1 MLGKK
6 DKVRQIS
13 SAHHGSSHCMAT
25 RKKKSVGE
33 VQTGPDGLWITV
45 RAIGRAHGV
54 ASIDFTFLR
63 SWIGPRGQAAFV
75 DAIVKLSRRYVAA
88 QNTYSVR
95 CVLQF
100 WQALGARRGWSAP
113 SRRMSSA
120 ALVAQL
126 SDLRGE
132 FYAARAAVGV
142 ALTTITNQWTSFVRF
157 IPCLVQTGAINF
169 VESKLAAISAPPR
182 ALIIADREHAAN
194 SPVCLNNAPKT
205 LNSAQNSYNDN
216 LFESISIVDGSAEY
230 LDRYQEKLGKAVNTI
245 LRCAVKD
252 FEEFVA
258 QRERG
263 LAEISRFDVG
273 SLHELKAHRRGGF
286 SRENWGHLLNQERY
300 EKGLRIAL
308 GICVFDM
315 GGIPRQRRKFDVKS
329 SKASILD
336 GSSRIWDF
344 VSSFGKNE
352 LLPYLGIMSSKQ
364 AAVCILIL
372 LIEHPILNPV
382 ALYRARIER
391 DRHGGTYISSDGLV
405 GKGGIRFSV
414 EKLRAGEE
422 KSVELSPLA
431 QRVLVKVFEWTEPV
445 RTRMIQEG
453 RRKDA
458 NHLWIG
464 ISSLDYR
471 LKAFSEKAFL
481 NALGASE
488 AWRSVR
494 GAGMVTRA
502 TNFGERHA
510 ELAPWREK
518 LTYKNLRMNSG
529 VLKFLEADGDLVV
542 AARIFGHR
550 SVKTTLGHYVPN
562 ALRIALFER
571 QVRRHQNRLIVQAF
585 SDHERLLE
593 VSDFS
598 TVEDLHLFLSG
609 SADEAAEAQVP
620 RRVYKAASP
629 GAGLILCK
637 DPDALA
643 VAMLYRDRLE
653 SASATF
659 LDRPDLRTGVAPRF
673 WRDFVDTLTAPLPP
687 ALIEITDLV
696 ECALARK
703 TVIISRIRLPEIR

>member
-1 MLGKK
+1 M
-6 DKVRQIS
+6 
-13 SAHHGSSHCMAT
+13 
-25 RKKKSVGE
+25 
-33 VQTGPDGLWITV
+33 GPNSLLITV
-45 RAIGRAHGV
+45 RAVGRTAGV
-54 ASIDFTFLR
+54 TTIDFTFLR
-63 SWIGPRGQAAFV
+63 SWLGPRGQGAFV
-75 DAIVKLSRRYVAA
+75 DAIVKQSRRHVAA
-88 QNTYSVR
+88 QNTYSIR

-100 WQALGARRGWSAP
+100 WQTLGAAKGWPPP
-113 SRRMSSA
+113 SRRMSPD
-120 ALVAQL
+120 ALVAQM

-132 FYAARAAVGV
+132 FYSSRAAAGV

-157 IPCLVQTGAINF
+157 VPYLVQTGAIHF
-169 VESKLAAISAPPR
+169 VESKSAAISAPPR

-205 LNSAQNSYNDN
+205 LNAAQNSYNDN

-230 LDRYQEKLGKAVNTI
+230 LDRYQAKLGKAVNTI
-245 LRCAVKD
+245 LHCAMKD
-252 FEEFVA
+252 FEEFVV

-263 LAEISRFDVG
+263 LAEIERFDVG
-273 SLHELKAHRRGGF
+273 SLQELKAHRRGRF
-286 SRENWGHLLNQERY
+286 CRENWGHLLKQERY
-300 EKGLRIAL
+300 GQGLRIAL
-308 GICVFDM
+308 GICAFDM
-315 GGIPRQRRKFDVKS
+315 GGIPKQRRKFDVTS

-364 AAVCILIL
+364 AAVCIAIL

-382 ALYRARIER
+382 ALYRAKIER

-445 RTRMIQEG
+445 RTQMIHEG

-471 LKAFSEKAFL
+471 LKAFSEKALL

-494 GAGMVTRA
+494 GAGIVTRA

-510 ELAPWREK
+510 ELAPWKEK

-529 VLKFLEADGDLVV
+529 VLKFLEADGDLVA

-550 SVKTTLGHYVPN
+550 SVKTTLGHYIPN

-571 QVRRHQNRLIVQAF
+571 QIRRHQNRLIVQAF

-609 SADEAAEAQVP
+609 STDEAADAQPP
-620 RRVYKAASP
+620 RRAYGAASP
-629 GAGLILCK
+629 GTGLILCK

-653 SASATF
+653 RASATF

-673 WRDFVDTLTAPLPP
+673 WRDFVDALIAPLPP

-696 ECALARK
+696 ECALAK
-703 TVIISRIRLPEIR
+703 KYAIASRIRLPEIG